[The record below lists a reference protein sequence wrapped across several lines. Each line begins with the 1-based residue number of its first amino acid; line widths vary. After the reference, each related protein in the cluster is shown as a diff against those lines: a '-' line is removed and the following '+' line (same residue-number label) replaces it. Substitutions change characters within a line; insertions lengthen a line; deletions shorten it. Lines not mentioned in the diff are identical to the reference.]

1 MKCKEIDIIEFID
14 GNASKEAQL
23 HIARCTSCSRELEKM
38 MKLANLISTQYVK
51 GKKLEREL
59 DRRLQSIEISKM
71 KELPDTIVK
80 KISELREKSL
90 MSKLKKVIGESKRD
104 AKGIIEGFLTPR
116 MHAVPA
122 SPKDITK
129 N

>member
-1 MKCKEIDIIEFID
+1 
-14 GNASKEAQL
+14 
-23 HIARCTSCSRELEKM
+23 
-38 MKLANLISTQYVK
+38 
-51 GKKLEREL
+51 
-59 DRRLQSIEISKM
+59 
-71 KELPDTIVK
+71 
-80 KISELREKSL
+80 

-129 N
+129 TKKIKIKKKKVK